1 MVAQSRTSSTPAV
14 SRSSAASGSGVVLS
28 VALAFVAGFV
38 DTCGFVALFFLF
50 SAHVTGNFVVL
61 AASLVQPHAGVV
73 AKLLALPV
81 FILAVASTRL
91 YVLRVAGTHRAERH
105 LLFME
110 LVFLG
115 LFLAAGVAAR
125 PLVDADAPLAILAGM
140 LAVVAMGV
148 QNTASRT
155 VFAAWSPTT
164 VMTGNVTQVVMDSVD
179 YSCSANAEARSGA
192 RARLAKF
199 GPPVLGFGAGAVVG
213 ALLYG
218 IAGFWC
224 LLLPI
229 AVIGGLLLRP
239 ATAMPAA

>member
-1 MVAQSRTSSTPAV
+1 MAAQSRMSPATEV
-14 SRSSAASGSGVVLS
+14 SGSRAAAGSGAVLS

-81 FILAVASTRL
+81 FVLAVASTRL

-115 LFLAAGVAAR
+115 LFLAAGLAAT

-140 LAVVAMGV
+140 LAVIAMGV

-155 VFAAWSPTT
+155 VFALLSPTT
-164 VMTGNVTQVVMDSVD
+164 VMTGNVTQVVMDCVD
-179 YSCSANAEARSGA
+179 YGSARDAQMRSGA
-192 RARLAKF
+192 RGRLAKF
-199 GPPVLGFGAGAVVG
+199 GPPVLGFAAGAVAG
-213 ALLYG
+213 ALLFG
-218 IAGFWC
+218 MAGFWC

-229 AVIGGLLLRP
+229 AVIGGLLLRR
-239 ATAMPAA
+239 AELQ

>member
-1 MVAQSRTSSTPAV
+1 MSS
-14 SRSSAASGSGVVLS
+14 SGQRSLRGLVLS

-61 AASLVQPHAGVV
+61 GASLVQPHAGVV

-81 FILAVASTRL
+81 FILAVAGTRL
-91 YVLRVAGTHRAERH
+91 YVLRLAGTPRAERH

-115 LFLAAGVAAR
+115 LFLAAGLAAT
-125 PLVDADAPLAILAGM
+125 PLVDADAPLAVLAGM
-140 LAVVAMGV
+140 LAVIAMGV

-155 VFAAWSPTT
+155 VFAALSQTT
-164 VMTGNVTQVVMDSVD
+164 VMTGNVTQVVMDCVD
-179 YSCSANAEARSGA
+179 YGFSRSAEMRSGT

-199 GPPVLGFGAGAVVG
+199 GPPVLGFAAGAAGG
-213 ALLYG
+213 AVLFG
-218 IAGFWC
+218 RVGFWC
-224 LLLPI
+224 LLLPV
-229 AVIGGLLLRP
+229 AVIGGLLLRR
-239 ATAMPAA
+239 ADGEMPSP

>member
-1 MVAQSRTSSTPAV
+1 MVAQPRTTPATEV
-14 SRSSAASGSGVVLS
+14 SRSRAAPGSGAVLS

-38 DTCGFVALFFLF
+38 DTCSFVALFFLF

-155 VFAAWSPTT
+155 VFAVLSPTT
-164 VMTGNVTQVVMDSVD
+164 VMTGNVTQVVMDCVD
-179 YSCSANAEARSGA
+179 YASTGGEARTSA
-192 RARLAKF
+192 RVRLAKF
-199 GPPVLGFGAGAVVG
+199 GPPVLGFGAGAVGG

-218 IAGFWC
+218 MAGFWC

-229 AVIGGLLLRP
+229 AVIGGLLLRR
-239 ATAMPAA
+239 AEL

>member
-1 MVAQSRTSSTPAV
+1 MIAQSRMSPATEV
-14 SRSSAASGSGVVLS
+14 SGSGAAPASGVVLA

-81 FILAVASTRL
+81 FVLAVAGTRL
-91 YVLRVAGTHRAERH
+91 YVLHVAGTHRAERH
-105 LLFME
+105 LLLME

-115 LFLAAGVAAR
+115 LFLAAGVAAM

-155 VFAAWSPTT
+155 VFALLSPTT
-164 VMTGNVTQVVMDSVD
+164 VMTGNVTQVVMDCVD
-179 YSCSANAEARSGA
+179 YGSAGDAQLRFAARV
-192 RARLAKF
+192 RLAKF
-199 GPPVLGFGAGAVVG
+199 GPPVLGFAAGAVAG
-213 ALLYG
+213 ALLFG
-218 IAGFWC
+218 VAGFWC

-229 AVIGGLLLRP
+229 AVIGGLLLLRRL
-239 ATAMPAA
+239 T

>member
-1 MVAQSRTSSTPAV
+1 MVAQSPTSSATEV
-14 SRSSAASGSGVVLS
+14 LRSGSVSGHRLILP

-50 SAHVTGNFVVL
+50 TAHVTGNFVVL

-81 FILAVASTRL
+81 FILAVASTRF

-115 LFLAAGVAAR
+115 LFLVVGIAAR

-148 QNTASRT
+148 QNAASRT

-164 VMTGNVTQVVMDSVD
+164 VMTGNVTQVVMDCVD
-179 YSCSANAEARSGA
+179 YGSSGDAQLRSAA

-199 GPPVLGFGAGAVVG
+199 GPPVLGFATGAVSG

-218 IAGFWC
+218 MAGFWC

-229 AVIGGLLLRP
+229 AVIGGLLLWRP
-239 ATAMPAA
+239 AVAAA

>member
-1 MVAQSRTSSTPAV
+1 
-14 SRSSAASGSGVVLS
+14 

-38 DTCGFVALFFLF
+38 DTCSFVALFFLF

-81 FILAVASTRL
+81 FILAVAGTRF

-115 LFLAAGVAAR
+115 LFLAAGVTAR

-155 VFAAWSPTT
+155 VFAVLSPTT
-164 VMTGNVTQVVMDSVD
+164 VMTGNITQVVMDCVD
-179 YSCSANAEARSGA
+179 YGVSTDGEARTSA
-192 RARLAKF
+192 RVRLAKF
-199 GPPVLGFGAGAVVG
+199 GPPVVGFAAGAVVG
-213 ALLYG
+213 ALLFG
-218 IAGFWC
+218 LAGFWC

-229 AVIGGLLLRP
+229 AVIGGLLLR
-239 ATAMPAA
+239 AELQ

>member
-1 MVAQSRTSSTPAV
+1 MITQSPTSSATEV

-81 FILAVASTRL
+81 FILAVAGTRF

-110 LVFLG
+110 LLFLG
-115 LFLAAGVAAR
+115 LFLAAGLAAW
-125 PLVDADAPLAILAGM
+125 PVVDADAPLAILAGM

-148 QNTASRT
+148 QNAASRT

-164 VMTGNVTQVVMDSVD
+164 VMTGNVTQVVMDCVD
-179 YSCSANAEARSGA
+179 YASSRDAQVRAAA
-192 RARLAKF
+192 RARFAKF
-199 GPPVLGFGAGAVVG
+199 GPPVLGFAAGAVGG
-213 ALLYG
+213 AVLFG
-218 IAGFWC
+218 IVGFWC
-224 LLLPI
+224 LLLPVSI
-229 AVIGGLLLRP
+229 IFGLLLRRG
-239 ATAMPAA
+239 

>member
-1 MVAQSRTSSTPAV
+1 MIAQSPTSPATEV
-14 SRSSAASGSGVVLS
+14 TGPRAAPASGAVLS

-61 AASLVQPHAGVV
+61 AAALVQPHAGVI

-81 FILAVASTRL
+81 FVLAVASTRL
-91 YVLRVAGTHRAERH
+91 YVLHVAGTHRAERH

-110 LVFLG
+110 MVFLG
-115 LFLAAGVAAR
+115 LFLAAGLAAT
-125 PLVDADAPLAILAGM
+125 PLVNADAPLAILAGM

-155 VFAAWSPTT
+155 VFALLSPTT

-179 YSCSANAEARSGA
+179 YASAQDAQLRSAARV
-192 RARLAKF
+192 RLGKF
-199 GPPVLGFGAGAVVG
+199 GPPVLGFAAGAVAG
-213 ALLYG
+213 ALLFG
-218 IAGFWC
+218 ITGFWC

-229 AVIGGLLLRP
+229 AVIGGLLLWR
-239 ATAMPAA
+239 AV